1 MTNSNIE
8 SDALTSSDQK
18 QVDERLNIVN
28 STIRP
33 FARKIHKILVDLQ
46 PGCIPKVRSPSNM
59 PYIRYTPY
67 PDVFHLVTNQSA
79 CSLQVMKTSLGIGE
93 ILIGAGC
100 ILSDKV
106 NYFGIKIDSQ
116 ESVDSFLRAIKLC
129 FPDIQ
134 DSLGIISNVAGEI
147 SKFEIFTE
155 GAVHSI
161 LVNAYERDK
170 KARKKCLD
178 HYGAICCVC
187 KFDFG
192 KYYGS
197 AFQDFIH
204 VHHIKP
210 ISSIGKEY
218 IIDPIADLRPL
229 CPNCH
234 AAVHAINPPYSIE
247 QIKQLV
253 KESSETSK

>member
-8 SDALTSSDQK
+8 SDAPISAEQTL
-18 QVDERLNIVN
+18 VDERLNVVDP
-28 STIRP
+28 TIRP
-33 FARKIHKILVDLQ
+33 FARKIHETLIGLQ
-46 PGCIPKVRSPSNM
+46 PGCTPAVCSPLSM
-59 PYIRYTPY
+59 PYIRYSPY

-79 CSLQVMKTSLGIGE
+79 CSLQVVKTSLGIGE

-116 ESVDSFLRAIKLC
+116 EAIDSLLKAITIC
-129 FPDIQ
+129 FQRIQ
-134 DSLGIISNVAGEI
+134 DLLGVISDVPGEI
-147 SKFEIFTE
+147 PVSEKFIE
-155 GAVHSI
+155 GAVHTI
-161 LVNAYERDK
+161 LVNAYERNK
-170 KARKKCLD
+170 EARMKCLD

-197 AFQDFIH
+197 AFQGFIH
-204 VHHIKP
+204 VHHVKP

-234 AAVHAINPPYSIE
+234 AAVHAINPPYAIE
-247 QIKQLV
+247 QIEQLV
-253 KESSETSK
+253 EESSETSK